1 MPACRPIS
9 SRVSPS
15 SARRWATRRPKSPR
29 TSLGSCVLPI
39 VPPNFAL
46 HLVPAPTWKWVRP
59 KKDVPI
65 VDLLV
70 SAQVAVEALGGPGR
84 FVLALDLDP
93 VVVHDLYPAWHVGD
107 LEHGRCPADQ
117 CTERNGGDKPDLV
130 HAVVDRHRHAL
141 DHKDLAEQRDDQGQ
155 GQMSVGDGTA
165 EGA

>member
-59 KKDVPI
+59 KKGVPI
-65 VDLLV
+65 VDRLV

-84 FVLALDLDP
+84 FVLAFDLGP
-93 VVVHDLYPAWHVGD
+93 VVDHELYAAGRVGD
-107 LEHGRCPADQ
+107 HGHGSCQAD
-117 CTERNGGDKPDLV
+117 P
-130 HAVVDRHRHAL
+130 
-141 DHKDLAEQRDDQGQ
+141 
-155 GQMSVGDGTA
+155 
-165 EGA
+165 

>member
-39 VPPNFAL
+39 VPPNFVL
-46 HLVPAPTWKWVRP
+46 YLVPAPTRKWVRP
-59 KKDVPI
+59 KKDIPI

-84 FVLALDLDP
+84 FRSE
-93 VVVHDLYPAWHVGD
+93 
-107 LEHGRCPADQ
+107 EHTSELQSRF
-117 CTERNGGDKPDLV
+117 DLV
-130 HAVVDRHRHAL
+130 CRL
-141 DHKDLAEQRDDQGQ
+141 LLEK
-155 GQMSVGDGTA
+155 
-165 EGA
+165 